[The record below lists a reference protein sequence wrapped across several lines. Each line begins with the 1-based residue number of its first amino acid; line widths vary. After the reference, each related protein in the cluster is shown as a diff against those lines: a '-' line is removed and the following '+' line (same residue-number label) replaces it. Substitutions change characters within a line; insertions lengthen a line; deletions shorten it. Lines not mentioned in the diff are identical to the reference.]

1 MRKVWLLAV
10 LACTLAGC
18 SSNNDQ
24 AAQPTPQ
31 QNGQADKA
39 TADTGNAAADTGN
52 AAAEEETNAGAK
64 ADEEEASESAMNREK
79 LGKGAFAFADE
90 TGKRLITI
98 GDTEAKKDHYDLAVG
113 SNGAVLKVKFEKKQ
127 ASDAEDTSRQ
137 SMYNFD
143 HIAGHVYSVAEG
155 EAQPDD
161 TYLMTT
167 SDVWLPGAALAID
180 AAGHGQPVDEK
191 VVQAVEAKKQRGV
204 LQGGKIADIGADS
217 ALYLIQF
224 ERQEDDMLAS
234 LVLARG
240 NELLFCDFP
249 ATYEPSSTWRVDD
262 GGEISVDQF
271 ELMFAA
277 NTDKG
282 LVLSVNWLGA
292 EGITSFFIGEEGESG
307 LKRLDIGVARY
318 TAPL

>member
-1 MRKVWLLAV
+1 MRKTLLLAV

-24 AAQPTPQ
+24 AAHRAPQ
-31 QNGQADKA
+31 QNGQAENTTADSGNTVVEEETTAGA
-39 TADTGNAAADTGN
+39 TADGE
-52 AAAEEETNAGAK
+52 AEPSEA
-64 ADEEEASESAMNREK
+64 EASEEAMNREE

-98 GDTEAKKDHYDLAVG
+98 GDTEAKQDHYDLAVG
-113 SNGAVLKVKFEKKQ
+113 SNGTVLKVKFAQQQ

-143 HIAGHVYSVAEG
+143 HIAGHVYVVVEG
-155 EAQPDD
+155 DAKPDD

-167 SDVWLPGAALAID
+167 SDVWVPGAALAID
-180 AAGHGQPVDEK
+180 AAGHGQTVDEQL
-191 VVQAVEAKKQRGV
+191 VQAVEAKKQRGV

-234 LVLARG
+234 LVLTRG

-262 GGEISVDQF
+262 GGEISAGQF

-307 LKRLDIGVARY
+307 LKRLDTGVARY